1 MKNIFKIVM
10 AVLFSVNV
18 QSQII
23 VIDPGHGYGATT
35 SDNPDGRTAI
45 EIETSLEV
53 GLRTRTLIQN
63 SCTWTVHMT
72 RTTNLNSWVSVTQRG
87 QMANNWNA
95 DRLLSIHCNAGG
107 GTGTETFY
115 CTQDDTNT
123 PPDIAFAQKIQ
134 TDMVAGG
141 SWNNRRCVEDNSFL
155 AYHLGVLRYS
165 AATGCLNEIGFV
177 DSATDSAKLTSSSW
191 RDAFALSYFNAL
203 KSNLNL
209 TCAASPAPGA
219 FSLTV
224 TPECSTTATPR
235 NKLTWTPSANAT
247 AYNVYRNGVLYASN
261 VTNTTYTNTA
271 VTSGT
276 SYSYY
281 VVAKNATATETSNAN
296 GTQTVVALNCAVP
309 GSFTLTATPQCN
321 GTTSQVALSWTTSA
335 NATSYDVYRDNVVY
349 AANITGTTY
358 LNTAVVAGTTY
369 NYSVKAK
376 NTTATQT
383 TNSNGTLTVIASNCN
398 PIPGAF
404 TITVTPECSGTGTPR
419 NKLTWTASAN
429 ATSYNV
435 YRNGV
440 LYASSLTGTTYTN
453 TAVTSGTTYSY
464 YVVAKN
470 ATTTQTN
477 NSNGTQTVVALN
489 CAAPGAFTISATA
502 ECNGTTSRVNLSWTA
517 AANATSYDI
526 YRNGSLYAADVT
538 GTQFLNT
545 FVTVG
550 TSYTYAMVAKNNIG
564 TVANSNGTLSATA
577 IQCAPGAFTAS
588 ATPTCSGTTS
598 AINVTWTAAVNATSY
613 DIYRN
618 GNLYASDVTGTSFL
632 NTYLITAGTTYT
644 YEVKA
649 KNSAGSLNNSNG
661 ILSVTATNCATA
673 KISEENEVKEPI
685 SITFYP
691 NPTDGILNL
700 DINKNEIQNSYYA
713 VMDSNGRIL
722 KEANLE
728 KERTINLSQFP
739 AATYFIRVVVDG
751 QEFVKQIVKK

>member
-1 MKNIFKIVM
+1 M

-53 GLRTRTLIQN
+53 GLRTRNLIQN
-63 SCTWTVHMT
+63 SCTWTVQMT
-72 RTTNLNSWVSVTQRG
+72 RTTNLNSWISVTQRG

-123 PPDIAFAQKIQ
+123 APDIAFAQKIQ
-134 TDMVAGG
+134 TDMVSGG

-177 DSATDSAKLTSSSW
+177 DSATDSAKLTSSTW

-203 KSNLNL
+203 KSDLNL
-209 TCAASPAPGA
+209 TCATTPA
-219 FSLTV
+219 
-224 TPECSTTATPR
+224 
-235 NKLTWTPSANAT
+235 
-247 AYNVYRNGVLYASN
+247 
-261 VTNTTYTNTA
+261 
-271 VTSGT
+271 
-276 SYSYY
+276 
-281 VVAKNATATETSNAN
+281 
-296 GTQTVVALNCAVP
+296 P
-309 GSFTLTATPQCN
+309 GSFTLTASPQCN
-321 GTTSQVALSWTTSA
+321 GTTSQVALSWTASA
-335 NATSYDVYRDNVVY
+335 NATSYDVYKDG
-349 AANITGTTY
+349 ALWDSNITTTTY
-358 LNTAVVAGTTY
+358 TNSSGVVAGATY
-369 NYSVKAK
+369 TYSVKAK
-376 NTTATQT
+376 NAGTTQT
-383 TNSNGTLTVIASNCN
+383 TNSNGTVSVTALNCA
-398 PIPGAF
+398 IPGAF

-429 ATSYNV
+429 ATAYNV

-453 TAVTSGTTYSY
+453 TAVTSGTSYSY

-470 ATTTQTN
+470 TTTTQTT

-517 AANATSYDI
+517 SANATSYDV
-526 YRNGSLYAADVT
+526 YRNGSLYASDVT

-550 TSYTYAMVAKNNIG
+550 TTYTYSMIAKNNIG

-577 IQCAPGAFTAS
+577 IMCAPGAFTAT

-598 AINVTWTAAVNATSY
+598 AINVTWTASVNATSY

-618 GNLYASDVTGTSFL
+618 GNLYASDIAGTSFL

-644 YEVKA
+644 YYVKA
-649 KNSAGSLNNSNG
+649 KNSAGTLNNSNG
-661 ILSVTATNCATA
+661 TLSATATNCSGA
-673 KISEENEVKEPI
+673 KISEGNEVKEAITI
-685 SITFYP
+685 SFYP

-700 DINKNEIQNSYYA
+700 EINKTEIQNIHYLI
-713 VMDSNGRIL
+713 MDINGRII

-728 KERTINLSQFP
+728 SNRTINLSQLP

-751 QEFVKQIVKK
+751 QEFVKQIIKK

>member
-10 AVLFSVNV
+10 AVFFSINV

-35 SDNPDGRTAI
+35 TDNPDGRTAI

-53 GLRTRTLIQN
+53 GLRTRNLIQN
-63 SCTWTVHMT
+63 SCTWTVQMT
-72 RTTNLNSWVSVTQRG
+72 RTTNLNSWISVTQRG

-123 PPDIAFAQKIQ
+123 PPDVAFAQKIQ
-134 TDMVAGG
+134 TNMVSGG

-177 DSATDSAKLTSSSW
+177 DSATDAAKLTSSTW

-203 KSNLNL
+203 KSDLNL
-209 TCAASPAPGA
+209 TCATTPA
-219 FSLTV
+219 
-224 TPECSTTATPR
+224 
-235 NKLTWTPSANAT
+235 
-247 AYNVYRNGVLYASN
+247 
-261 VTNTTYTNTA
+261 
-271 VTSGT
+271 
-276 SYSYY
+276 
-281 VVAKNATATETSNAN
+281 
-296 GTQTVVALNCAVP
+296 P
-309 GSFTLTATPQCN
+309 GSFTLTASPLCN
-321 GTTSQVALSWTTSA
+321 GTTSQVALSWTASA
-335 NATSYDVYRDNVVY
+335 NATSYDIYKDG
-349 AANITGTTY
+349 ALWDSNITTTTY
-358 LNTAVVAGTTY
+358 TNSSGVVAGATY
-369 NYSVKAK
+369 TYSVKAK
-376 NTTATQT
+376 NAGTTQT
-383 TNSNGTLTVIASNCN
+383 TNSNGTVSVTALNCA
-398 PIPGAF
+398 IPGAF

-429 ATSYNV
+429 ATAYNV

-470 ATTTQTN
+470 TTTTQTT

-502 ECNGTTSRVNLSWTA
+502 ECSGTTSRVNLSWTA
-517 AANATSYDI
+517 SANATSYDV
-526 YRNGSLYAADVT
+526 YRNGSLYASDVT

-550 TSYTYAMVAKNNIG
+550 TTYTYSMMAKNNIG

-577 IQCAPGAFTAS
+577 IMCAPGSFTAT
-588 ATPTCSGTTS
+588 AIPTCSGTTS
-598 AINVTWTAAVNATSY
+598 AINVTWTASVNATSY

-618 GNLYASDVTGTSFL
+618 GNLYASDIAGTSFL

-644 YEVKA
+644 YYVKA
-649 KNSAGSLNNSNG
+649 KNSAGTLNNSNG
-661 ILSVTATNCATA
+661 TLSATATNCSGA
-673 KISEENEVKEPI
+673 KISEGQDVKEAITI
-685 SITFYP
+685 SFYP

-700 DINKNEIQNSYYA
+700 EINKTEIQNIHYMI
-713 VMDSNGRIL
+713 MDVNGRVI

-728 KERTINLSQFP
+728 TERTINLSQLP

-751 QEFVKQIVKK
+751 QEFVKQIIKK

>member
-1 MKNIFKIVM
+1 M

-63 SCTWTVHMT
+63 SCIWTVQMT
-72 RTTNLNSWVSVTQRG
+72 RTTNLNSWISVTQRG
-87 QMANNWNA
+87 QMSNNWNA

-123 PPDIAFAQKIQ
+123 PPDVAFAQKIQ
-134 TDMVAGG
+134 TNMVSGG

-177 DSATDSAKLTSSSW
+177 DTAADAAKLTSSTW
-191 RDAFALSYFNAL
+191 RDAFALSYFNTL
-203 KSNLNL
+203 KSDLNL
-209 TCAASPAPGA
+209 TCATTPAPGA
-219 FSLTV
+219 FTLTV
-224 TPECSTTATPR
+224 TPEC
-235 NKLTWTPSANAT
+235 
-247 AYNVYRNGVLYASN
+247 
-261 VTNTTYTNTA
+261 NTT
-271 VTSGT
+271 TSRI
-276 SYSYY
+276 
-281 VVAKNATATETSNAN
+281 
-296 GTQTVVALNCAVP
+296 
-309 GSFTLTATPQCN
+309 
-321 GTTSQVALSWTTSA
+321 ALSWTASA
-335 NATSYDVYRDNVVY
+335 NATSYDIYKNGALWDS
-349 AANITGTTY
+349 NITTTTY
-358 LNTAVVAGTTY
+358 TNTSGVVAGTTY
-369 NYSVKAK
+369 TYSVKAK
-376 NTTATQT
+376 NAGTIQT
-383 TNSNGTLTVIASNCN
+383 TNSNGTVSATALNCAA
-398 PIPGAF
+398 PGAF

-429 ATSYNV
+429 ATGYNV

-453 TAVTSGTTYSY
+453 TAVTSGTSYSY

-470 ATTTQTN
+470 TTTTQTT

-502 ECNGTTSRVNLSWTA
+502 ECSGTTSRVNLSWTTS
-517 AANATSYDI
+517 ANATSYDV
-526 YRNGSLYAADVT
+526 YRNGNLYASDVT

-550 TSYTYAMVAKNNIG
+550 TAYTYSMIAKNNIG

-577 IQCAPGAFTAS
+577 IMCAPGTFTAT

-598 AINVTWTAAVNATSY
+598 AINVTWTASANATSY

-618 GNLYASDVTGTSFL
+618 GNLYASDITGTSFL
-632 NTYLITAGTTYT
+632 NTYLINAGTTYT
-644 YEVKA
+644 YYVKA
-649 KNSAGSLNNSNG
+649 KNSAGTLNNSNG
-661 ILSVTATNCATA
+661 TLSVTATNCSSA
-673 KISEENEVKEPI
+673 KVSENKEIKEV
-685 SITFYP
+685 ITLSFYP

-700 DINKNEIQNSYYA
+700 EINKTEVQNIHYLIMDIN
-713 VMDSNGRIL
+713 GRMI

-728 KERTINLSQFP
+728 TERTINLSQLP
-739 AATYFIRVVVDG
+739 AATYFVRVVVDG
-751 QEFVKQIVKK
+751 QEFVKQIIKK

>member
-1 MKNIFKIVM
+1 M

-35 SDNPDGRTAI
+35 TDNPDGRTAI

-53 GLRTRTLIQN
+53 GLRTRNLIQN
-63 SCTWTVHMT
+63 SCTWTVQMT
-72 RTTNLNSWVSVTQRG
+72 RTTNLNSWISVTQRG

-123 PPDIAFAQKIQ
+123 PPDVAFAQKIQ
-134 TDMVAGG
+134 TNMVSGG

-177 DSATDSAKLTSSSW
+177 DSATDAAKLTSSTW

-203 KSNLNL
+203 KSDLNL
-209 TCAASPAPGA
+209 TCATTPA
-219 FSLTV
+219 
-224 TPECSTTATPR
+224 
-235 NKLTWTPSANAT
+235 
-247 AYNVYRNGVLYASN
+247 
-261 VTNTTYTNTA
+261 
-271 VTSGT
+271 
-276 SYSYY
+276 
-281 VVAKNATATETSNAN
+281 
-296 GTQTVVALNCAVP
+296 P
-309 GSFTLTATPQCN
+309 GSFTLTASPQCN
-321 GTTSQVALSWTTSA
+321 GTTSQVALSWTASA
-335 NATSYDVYRDNVVY
+335 NATSYDIYKDG
-349 AANITGTTY
+349 ALWDSNITTTTY
-358 LNTAVVAGTTY
+358 TNSSGVVAGATY
-369 NYSVKAK
+369 TYSVKAK
-376 NTTATQT
+376 NAGTTQT
-383 TNSNGTLTVIASNCN
+383 TNSNGTVSVTALNCA
-398 PIPGAF
+398 IPGAF

-429 ATSYNV
+429 ATAYNV

-453 TAVTSGTTYSY
+453 TAVTSGTSYSY

-470 ATTTQTN
+470 TTTTQTT

-502 ECNGTTSRVNLSWTA
+502 ECSGTTSRVNLSWTA
-517 AANATSYDI
+517 SANATSYDV
-526 YRNGSLYAADVT
+526 YRNGNLYASDVT

-550 TSYTYAMVAKNNIG
+550 TAYTYSMIVKNNIG

-577 IQCAPGAFTAS
+577 IMCAPGTFTAT

-598 AINVTWTAAVNATSY
+598 AINVTWTASVNATSY

-632 NTYLITAGTTYT
+632 NTYLVTAGTTYT
-644 YEVKA
+644 YYVKA
-649 KNSAGSLNNSNG
+649 KNAAGTLNNSNG
-661 ILSVTATNCATA
+661 TLSATATNCSSA
-673 KISEENEVKEPI
+673 KISEGQDVKEAFTL
-685 SITFYP
+685 SFYP

-700 DINKNEIQNSYYA
+700 DINKTDIKNIKYLI
-713 VMDSNGRIL
+713 MDMNGRIV

-728 KERTINLSQFP
+728 TERTINLSQFP
-739 AATYFIRVVVDG
+739 AATYFVRVLVDG
-751 QEFVKQIVKK
+751 QEFVKQIIKK

>member
-35 SDNPDGRTAI
+35 TDNPDGRTAI

-53 GLRTRTLIQN
+53 GLRTRNLIQN
-63 SCTWTVHMT
+63 SCTWTVQMT
-72 RTTNLNSWVSVTQRG
+72 RTTNLNSWISVTQRG

-115 CTQDDTNT
+115 CAQDDTNT
-123 PPDIAFAQKIQ
+123 PPDVAFAQKIQ
-134 TDMVAGG
+134 TNMVSGG

-177 DSATDSAKLTSSSW
+177 DSATDAAKLTSSTW

-203 KSNLNL
+203 KSDLNL
-209 TCAASPAPGA
+209 TCATTPA
-219 FSLTV
+219 
-224 TPECSTTATPR
+224 
-235 NKLTWTPSANAT
+235 
-247 AYNVYRNGVLYASN
+247 
-261 VTNTTYTNTA
+261 
-271 VTSGT
+271 
-276 SYSYY
+276 
-281 VVAKNATATETSNAN
+281 
-296 GTQTVVALNCAVP
+296 P
-309 GSFTLTATPQCN
+309 GSFTLTASPQCN
-321 GTTSQVALSWTTSA
+321 GTTSQVALSWTASA
-335 NATSYDVYRDNVVY
+335 NATSYDIYKDG
-349 AANITGTTY
+349 ALWDSNITTTTY
-358 LNTAVVAGTTY
+358 TNTSGVVAGATY
-369 NYSVKAK
+369 TYSVKAK
-376 NTTATQT
+376 NAGTTQT
-383 TNSNGTLTVIASNCN
+383 TNSNGTVSVTALNCA
-398 PIPGAF
+398 IPGAF

-429 ATSYNV
+429 ATAYNV

-453 TAVTSGTTYSY
+453 TAVTSGTSYSY

-470 ATTTQTN
+470 TTTTQTT

-502 ECNGTTSRVNLSWTA
+502 ECSGTTSRVNLSWTA
-517 AANATSYDI
+517 SANATSYDV
-526 YRNGSLYAADVT
+526 YRNGNLYASDVT

-550 TSYTYAMVAKNNIG
+550 TAYTYSMIVKNNIG

-577 IQCAPGAFTAS
+577 IMCAPGTFTAT

-598 AINVTWTAAVNATSY
+598 AINVTWTASVNATSY

-632 NTYLITAGTTYT
+632 NTYLVTAGTTYT
-644 YEVKA
+644 YYVKA
-649 KNSAGSLNNSNG
+649 KNAAGTLNNSNG
-661 ILSVTATNCATA
+661 TLSATATNCSSA
-673 KISEENEVKEPI
+673 KISEGQDVKEAFTL
-685 SITFYP
+685 SFYP

-700 DINKNEIQNSYYA
+700 DINKTDIKNIKYLI
-713 VMDSNGRIL
+713 MDMNGRIV

-728 KERTINLSQFP
+728 TERTINLSQFP
-739 AATYFIRVVVDG
+739 AATYFVRVLVDG
-751 QEFVKQIVKK
+751 QEFVKQIIKK

>member
-1 MKNIFKIVM
+1 M

-63 SCTWTVHMT
+63 SCIWTVQMT
-72 RTTNLNSWVSVTQRG
+72 RTTNLNSWISVTQRG
-87 QMANNWNA
+87 QMSNNWNA

-123 PPDIAFAQKIQ
+123 PPDVAFAQKIQ
-134 TDMVAGG
+134 TNMVSGG

-177 DSATDSAKLTSSSW
+177 DTAADAAKLTSSTW

-203 KSNLNL
+203 KSDLNL
-209 TCAASPAPGA
+209 TCATTPAPGA
-219 FSLTV
+219 FTLTV
-224 TPECSTTATPR
+224 TPEC
-235 NKLTWTPSANAT
+235 
-247 AYNVYRNGVLYASN
+247 
-261 VTNTTYTNTA
+261 NTT
-271 VTSGT
+271 TSRI
-276 SYSYY
+276 
-281 VVAKNATATETSNAN
+281 
-296 GTQTVVALNCAVP
+296 
-309 GSFTLTATPQCN
+309 
-321 GTTSQVALSWTTSA
+321 ALSWTASA
-335 NATSYDVYRDNVVY
+335 NATSYDIYKNGALWDS
-349 AANITGTTY
+349 NITTTTY
-358 LNTAVVAGTTY
+358 TNTSGVVAGTTY
-369 NYSVKAK
+369 TYSVKAK
-376 NTTATQT
+376 NAGTIQT
-383 TNSNGTLTVIASNCN
+383 TNSNGTVSATALNCAA
-398 PIPGAF
+398 PGAF

-429 ATSYNV
+429 ATGYNV

-453 TAVTSGTTYSY
+453 TAVTSGTSYSY

-470 ATTTQTN
+470 TTTTQTT

-502 ECNGTTSRVNLSWTA
+502 ECSGTTSRVNLSWTTS
-517 AANATSYDI
+517 ANATSYDV
-526 YRNGSLYAADVT
+526 YRNGNLYASDVT

-550 TSYTYAMVAKNNIG
+550 TAYTYSMIAKNNIG

-577 IQCAPGAFTAS
+577 IMCAPGTFTAT

-598 AINVTWTAAVNATSY
+598 AINVTWTASANATSY

-618 GNLYASDVTGTSFL
+618 GNLYASDITGTSFL
-632 NTYLITAGTTYT
+632 NTYLINAGTTYT
-644 YEVKA
+644 YYVKA
-649 KNSAGSLNNSNG
+649 KNSAGTLNNSNG
-661 ILSVTATNCATA
+661 TLSVTATNCSSA
-673 KISEENEVKEPI
+673 KVSENKEIKEV
-685 SITFYP
+685 ITLSFYP

-700 DINKNEIQNSYYA
+700 EINKTEVQNIHYLIMDIN
-713 VMDSNGRIL
+713 GRMI

-728 KERTINLSQFP
+728 TERTINLSQLP
-739 AATYFIRVVVDG
+739 AATYFVRVVVDG
-751 QEFVKQIVKK
+751 QEFVKQIIKK

>member
-1 MKNIFKIVM
+1 M
-10 AVLFSVNV
+10 AVLFTVSM

-35 SDNPDGRTAI
+35 SDNPDGRTAT
-45 EIETSLEV
+45 EIETALEV

-63 SCTWTVHMT
+63 SCTWTVQMT

-123 PPDIAFAQKIQ
+123 PPDVAFAQKIQ
-134 TDMVAGG
+134 TDMVSGG

-177 DSATDSAKLTSSSW
+177 DSADATKLTSSTW

-203 KSNLNL
+203 KSDLNL
-209 TCAASPAPGA
+209 TCATTPAPGI
-219 FSLTV
+219 FTLTV
-224 TPECSTTATPR
+224 TPEC
-235 NKLTWTPSANAT
+235 
-247 AYNVYRNGVLYASN
+247 
-261 VTNTTYTNTA
+261 
-271 VTSGT
+271 
-276 SYSYY
+276 
-281 VVAKNATATETSNAN
+281 
-296 GTQTVVALNCAVP
+296 
-309 GSFTLTATPQCN
+309 N
-321 GTTSQVALSWTTSA
+321 GTTSRMALSWTTSA
-335 NATSYDVYRDNVVY
+335 NATAYDIYRNGTLWDS
-349 AANITGTTY
+349 NITTTSY
-358 LNTAVVAGTTY
+358 TNTNGVVAGTNYT
-369 NYSVKAK
+369 YSVKAK
-376 NTTATQT
+376 NTGATQT
-383 TNSNGTLTVIASNCN
+383 ANSNGIVSVIALNCAV
-398 PIPGAF
+398 PGAF
-404 TITVTPECSGTGTPR
+404 TMSVTPECSGTGTPR
-419 NKLTWTASAN
+419 NKLTWTTSAN
-429 ATSYNV
+429 ATAYNV

-470 ATTTQTN
+470 TTASQTT

-489 CAAPGAFTISATA
+489 CAVPGSFTISATA
-502 ECNGTTSRVNLSWTA
+502 ECSGTTSRVNLSWTA
-517 AANATSYDI
+517 SANATSYDV
-526 YRNGSLYAADVT
+526 YRNGNLYASDVT

-545 FVTVG
+545 FITVG
-550 TSYTYAMVAKNNIG
+550 ATYTYSMIAKNNIG
-564 TVANSNGTLSATA
+564 TLANSNGTVSATA
-577 IQCAPGAFTAS
+577 VVCAPGSFTAT
-588 ATPTCSGTTS
+588 ATATCSGTTS
-598 AINVTWTAAVNATSY
+598 AINLTWTASANAISY

-644 YEVKA
+644 YYVKA
-649 KNSAGSLNNSNG
+649 KNAAGTLNNSNG
-661 ILSVTATNCATA
+661 TLSATATNCSGA
-673 KISEENEVKEPI
+673 KISEENNVKETITI
-685 SITFYP
+685 SFYP

-700 DINKNEIQNSYYA
+700 EINISEIQNIHY
-713 VMDSNGRIL
+713 MIIDMNGRMI
-722 KEANLE
+722 KEANLDTQ
-728 KERTINLSQFP
+728 RSINLSQLP
-739 AATYFIRVVVDG
+739 SATYFVRVVVNG

>member
-10 AVLFSVNV
+10 AVLFTVSM

-35 SDNPDGRTAI
+35 SDNPDGRTAT
-45 EIETSLEV
+45 EIETALEV

-63 SCTWTVHMT
+63 SCTWTVQMT

-123 PPDIAFAQKIQ
+123 PPDVAFAQKIQ
-134 TDMVAGG
+134 TDMVSGG

-177 DSATDSAKLTSSSW
+177 DSADATKLTSSTW

-203 KSNLNL
+203 KSDLNL
-209 TCAASPAPGA
+209 TCATTPAPGI
-219 FSLTV
+219 FTLTV
-224 TPECSTTATPR
+224 TPEC
-235 NKLTWTPSANAT
+235 
-247 AYNVYRNGVLYASN
+247 
-261 VTNTTYTNTA
+261 
-271 VTSGT
+271 
-276 SYSYY
+276 
-281 VVAKNATATETSNAN
+281 
-296 GTQTVVALNCAVP
+296 
-309 GSFTLTATPQCN
+309 N
-321 GTTSQVALSWTTSA
+321 GTTSRMALSWTTSA
-335 NATSYDVYRDNVVY
+335 NATAYDIYRNGTLWDS
-349 AANITGTTY
+349 NITTTSY
-358 LNTAVVAGTTY
+358 TNTNGVVAGTNYT
-369 NYSVKAK
+369 YSVKAK
-376 NTTATQT
+376 NTGATQT
-383 TNSNGTLTVIASNCN
+383 ANSNGIVSVIALNCAV
-398 PIPGAF
+398 PGAF
-404 TITVTPECSGTGTPR
+404 TMSVTPECSGTGTPR
-419 NKLTWTASAN
+419 NKLTWTTSAN
-429 ATSYNV
+429 ATAYNV

-470 ATTTQTN
+470 TTASQTT

-489 CAAPGAFTISATA
+489 CAVPGSFTISATA
-502 ECNGTTSRVNLSWTA
+502 ECSGTTSRVNLSWTA
-517 AANATSYDI
+517 SANATSYDV
-526 YRNGSLYAADVT
+526 YRNGNLYASDVT

-545 FVTVG
+545 FITVG
-550 TSYTYAMVAKNNIG
+550 ATYTYSMIAKNNIG
-564 TVANSNGTLSATA
+564 TLANSNGTVSATA
-577 IQCAPGAFTAS
+577 VVCAPGSFTAT
-588 ATPTCSGTTS
+588 ATATCSGTTS
-598 AINVTWTAAVNATSY
+598 AINLTWTASANAISY

-644 YEVKA
+644 YYVKA
-649 KNSAGSLNNSNG
+649 KNAAGTLNNSNG
-661 ILSVTATNCATA
+661 TLSATATNCSGA
-673 KISEENEVKEPI
+673 KISEENNVKETITI
-685 SITFYP
+685 SFYP

-700 DINKNEIQNSYYA
+700 EINISEIQNIHY
-713 VMDSNGRIL
+713 MIIDMNGRMI
-722 KEANLE
+722 KEANLDTQ
-728 KERTINLSQFP
+728 RSINLSQLP
-739 AATYFIRVVVDG
+739 SATYFVRVVVNG

>member
-35 SDNPDGRTAI
+35 TDNPDGRTAI

-53 GLRTRTLIQN
+53 GLRTRNLIQN
-63 SCTWTVHMT
+63 SCTWTVQMT
-72 RTTNLNSWVSVTQRG
+72 RTTNLNSWISVTQRG

-123 PPDIAFAQKIQ
+123 PPDVAFAQKIQ
-134 TDMVAGG
+134 TNMVSGG

-177 DSATDSAKLTSSSW
+177 DSATDAAKLTSSTW

-203 KSNLNL
+203 KSDLNL
-209 TCAASPAPGA
+209 TCATTPA
-219 FSLTV
+219 
-224 TPECSTTATPR
+224 
-235 NKLTWTPSANAT
+235 
-247 AYNVYRNGVLYASN
+247 
-261 VTNTTYTNTA
+261 
-271 VTSGT
+271 
-276 SYSYY
+276 
-281 VVAKNATATETSNAN
+281 
-296 GTQTVVALNCAVP
+296 P
-309 GSFTLTATPQCN
+309 GSFTLTASPQCN
-321 GTTSQVALSWTTSA
+321 GTTSQVALSWTASA
-335 NATSYDVYRDNVVY
+335 NATSYDIYKDG
-349 AANITGTTY
+349 ALWDSNITTTTY
-358 LNTAVVAGTTY
+358 TNTSGVVAGVTY
-369 NYSVKAK
+369 AYSVKAK
-376 NTTATQT
+376 NAGTTQT
-383 TNSNGTLTVIASNCN
+383 TNSNGTVSVTALNCA
-398 PIPGAF
+398 IPGAF

-429 ATSYNV
+429 ATAYNV

-453 TAVTSGTTYSY
+453 TAVTSGTSYSY

-470 ATTTQTN
+470 TTATQTT

-502 ECNGTTSRVNLSWTA
+502 ECSGTTSRVNLSWTA
-517 AANATSYDI
+517 SANATSYDV
-526 YRNGSLYAADVT
+526 YRNGSLYASDVT

-550 TSYTYAMVAKNNIG
+550 TTYTYSMMAKNNIG
-564 TVANSNGTLSATA
+564 TVANSNVTVSATA
-577 IQCAPGAFTAS
+577 ILCTPGSFTAT

-598 AINVTWTAAVNATSY
+598 AINVTWTASLNATSY

-618 GNLYASDVTGTSFL
+618 GNLYASDIAGTSFL

-644 YEVKA
+644 YYVKA
-649 KNSAGSLNNSNG
+649 KNSAGTLNNSNG
-661 ILSVTATNCATA
+661 TLSATATNCSGA
-673 KISEENEVKEPI
+673 KISEGNEVKEAITI
-685 SITFYP
+685 SFYP

-700 DINKNEIQNSYYA
+700 EINRTEVQNIHYLIMDIN
-713 VMDSNGRIL
+713 GRVV

-728 KERTINLSQFP
+728 TERTIHLSQFP

-751 QEFVKQIVKK
+751 QEFVKQIIKK